1 MEDPRTT
8 RSSGE
13 LPTAALEPPRATLR
27 GPSRRASRSPPAPMG
42 SIDRD
47 AALDELAGSLR
58 DRLLGE
64 AAAHA
69 DGDLHERIRELVDRE
84 AGLLDDDARARLAMR
99 IAERSFGLGPLE
111 PLLADPSIDEVM
123 VNGPGRVWVERD
135 GRIEPTGASF
145 DGESELRHAIE
156 RILAPLGR
164 RVDEAEPLCD
174 ARLPDGSRVNVVV
187 APLAL
192 DGSVLTIR
200 RFRPRGFGPA
210 DLVANGTW
218 AQPLRDLL
226 QRAVQ
231 ARCNVLIS
239 GGTGSGKTTTLNA
252 LTEFIGADERIV
264 TVEDAA
270 ELRLRHP
277 HVVRLEARPA
287 SLEGRGEV
295 TVRRLVRNALR
306 MRPDRIVVGE
316 VRGAEALDML
326 SAMSSG
332 HDGSLS
338 TVHAGSPEEALR
350 RVETLALM
358 AGLGLPHEAVR
369 DQVAG
374 ALDLVVHQARMSDG
388 ARRVV
393 AVSEVVRVAGGAAT
407 RELYALRDGRPEWRA
422 PLGDALAQRLAR
434 VA

>member
-1 MEDPRTT
+1 
-8 RSSGE
+8 
-13 LPTAALEPPRATLR
+13 
-27 GPSRRASRSPPAPMG
+27 MG
-42 SIDRD
+42 SDPAGDD
-47 AALDELAGSLR
+47 AFDALAGALR
-58 DRLLGE
+58 DRLLAE
-64 AAAHA
+64 AGRHGTE
-69 DGDLHERIRELVDRE
+69 GDLHARIRALVDRE
-84 AGLLDDDARARLAMR
+84 AGLLDDDARARLASR

-111 PLLADPSIDEVM
+111 PLLGDPAVDEVM
-123 VNGPGRVWVERD
+123 VNGPRQVWVERA
-135 GRIEPTGASF
+135 GRIEPTGVSF
-145 DGESELRHAIE
+145 DDEAALRHAIE

-164 RVDEAEPLCD
+164 RVDESEPLVD

-192 DGSVLTIR
+192 DGPILTIR
-200 RFRPRGFGPA
+200 RFRPRGFGPD

-218 AQPLRDLL
+218 AAPLRDLL
-226 QRAVQ
+226 AQAVR

-252 LTEFIGADERIV
+252 LTEFIGDDERIV

-326 SAMSSG
+326 SAMTSG

-358 AGLGLPHEAVR
+358 AGLGLPHDAVR
-369 DQVAG
+369 EQVAG
-374 ALDLVVHQARMSDG
+374 ALDLVVHQARMPDG

-407 RELYALRDGRPEWRA
+407 RELYAVRDGRPAWRA
-422 PLGDALAQRLAR
+422 PLGDGLAAR
-434 VA
+434 IAQTAKPAAA